1 MKFPRIKGTGF
12 SLLLSGLVCSF
23 PHSNAWSPKD
33 TEFLHRGTCINLTGR
48 PIAVCIS
55 RDGHY
60 ERLLLSAAYTSENV
74 DCEAYLNEDGSAW
87 KVYGISKIPW
97 YVPHETV
104 RKTWRPCLQQQ

>member
-1 MKFPRIKGTGF
+1 MRLSYIKGL
-12 SLLLSGLVCSF
+12 SLVFLVLLFSF
-23 PHSNAWSPKD
+23 PHSNAQSPD
-33 TEFLHRGTCINLTGR
+33 LTNFLHRGTCINLTGR